1 MCLIMKTCNFLRDKQ
16 SQWLKPY
23 VELNKQ
29 KRIEAE
35 KNGEKDGKGLLKLI
49 NSSIYVKTVETLRN
63 RIDVK
68 LFSNEKYCW
77 KWKSKPSYKSLKM
90 FDNDL
95 IAICKSRVTVRFN

>member
-1 MCLIMKTCNFLRDKQ
+1 MCVIMKTCNFSRDKQ

-23 VELNKQ
+23 VELNTQ

-35 KNGEKDGKGLLKLI
+35 KNREKDRKALLKLM
-49 NSSIYVKTVETLRN
+49 NNSIYVKTVEILRN

-68 LFSNEKYCW
+68 LFSNEKYYW
-77 KWKSKPSYKSLKM
+77 KWKSKSSYKSLKM

-95 IAICKSRVTVRFN
+95 IAICKSRVAVRLN